1 MRHPGPDGRFAVG
14 GHARR
19 RLRLPLRT
27 AERATLLLPVLLQV
41 ASPLAVGAIA
51 LAPQTAQAA
60 DPARPSPARPKV
72 LLLRADL
79 DKSGLS
85 ANQGLQLTKD
95 LFAQASRYKQLDVVL
110 SSLDLAEEM
119 FEFECTDASAECLA
133 KVGAKYAAQQV
144 VYTHVEPAKS
154 GGGLLLTMRVID
166 VAQAR
171 VAQTTSQPIESVDKS
186 TIPLQKGLVVL
197 LGPTDMPA
205 EANEATGTV
214 QITLFGGGVAL
225 VYVDGKL
232 AGRTSVSGLK
242 LALPAGPHTVKVV
255 RAGFKDW
262 SGSIAVKAGKTVE
275 QAVTLEAQEP
285 TGPAGATPAVV
296 AQPLTHKW
304 WFWTG
309 IGVVAVGVGVLAAV
323 LAGGDAAPT
332 TGGASLGLG
341 SGDASRDPVFGRTG
355 P

>member
-1 MRHPGPDGRFAVG
+1 MRIPSSAASGPAARIPV
-14 GHARR
+14 RR
-19 RLRLPLRT
+19 RARVLQGT
-27 AERATLLLPVLLQV
+27 ALA
-41 ASPLAVGAIA
+41 LAVQLTQLTVG
-51 LAPQTAQAA
+51 LAPQLAYAA
-60 DPARPSPARPKV
+60 GSDRPAPARPKV
-72 LLLRADL
+72 LLLRTDL

-133 KVGAKYAAQQV
+133 KVGAKYGAQQV
-144 VYTHVEPAKS
+144 VYTHVEQAKS
-154 GGGLLLTMRVID
+154 GGGLLLNMRVID
-166 VAQAR
+166 VVQAR
-171 VAQTTSQPIESVDKS
+171 VAQTTVQPLENVDKS
-186 TIPLQKGLVVL
+186 SSPLQKGLVVL

-205 EANEATGTV
+205 ESNDATGFL

-232 AGRTSVSGLK
+232 AGRTSVTGLRV
-242 LALPAGPHTVKVV
+242 AVAAGSHTVKVV
-255 RAGFKDW
+255 RAGFRDW
-262 SGSIAVKAGKTVE
+262 SGKVTVSAGQTLE
-275 QAVTLEAQEP
+275 QAVRLEAQEP
-285 TGPAGATPAVV
+285 AGPGGAAPAV
-296 AQPLTHKW
+296 ASQPLTHKW

-323 LAGGDAAPT
+323 LAGGDKAPT

-341 SGDASRDPVFGRTG
+341 SGEAFRDPVFGHTG